1 MGHLRDLVISL
12 VGRQLDEAH
21 VVVWYD
27 PDRFYQGLVSTLEL
41 VDTHIALYD
50 GSFLALRRSFDSLL
64 DGDEAPR
71 LLVYVPLEQE
81 KSGNALVE
89 AESCG
94 TVLAPGAPSAL
105 RNMRPSVVVRTALKG
120 LFSEEELANL
130 VKSVAAGETSL
141 DEVDRLAGTGNPDAL
156 ITLLYGN
163 ADNSAI
169 ALDFLTSTARD
180 KDITHK
186 GALEPLTQRFSSVF
200 GFVAGGVAGPD
211 DLRSSFARF
220 VLCTDL
226 AASAGGSLPSTLR
239 SLVVAKDPEQ
249 RAACI
254 RLAAAW
260 RDHADAAETYDTT
273 ASGVAQELQLRKVRW
288 TQAQLAGVITFV
300 ETEELLQDNIAS
312 ELRSKGVGAFGGII
326 AIRKD
331 GFWAGRR
338 LTIRARWG
346 LLEAANTLRVQCQA
360 VEAYLHKKAP
370 EAADIFARYTSANEP
385 LCILDGAHRALERQW
400 QTLEADDTLGD
411 DQLAKLV
418 TELRGDYTTA
428 AGHLTE
434 RFIDGLVQA
443 KWRLE
448 GCLQQRQIFARV
460 VKPLLAE
467 GKVAYIWA
475 DALRFE
481 MARELVT
488 ELADS
493 DVTLVG
499 ALGTLPSITPVGM
512 AALLPGAERL
522 VLADVDGKM
531 TPTIDDRV
539 LLTREQRI
547 KYLSESAG
555 VPTVALKVDDIL
567 PKPKKKVRDAVAS
580 AQLIL
585 VTMEDIDALC
595 EAGETG
601 LARKIMDTLLHD
613 LRRAIHQLVQMGCTA
628 IVLTADHGHLFGE
641 ELGEEMKIDPPGG
654 QQLELHRRVWIG
666 HGGAESPAY
675 VRVSTKELGLGA
687 GLDLAVP
694 AGVGGFKV
702 GGGSREYFHGG
713 ASPEELIIPVMT
725 IIPHGVAAP
734 ESTSITWVLTPGS
747 TVISGPLFSV
757 AVSGNFVE
765 LFAPG
770 AVPKIR
776 LEVRD
781 PEGTCVSTMTSA
793 TYGFEEGTHDVQLRM
808 IPESKSIETDTVVLS
823 IGDTTATRLSVV
835 MLDAVTSVELGHVD
849 NLERRPSAF

>member
-1 MGHLRDLVISL
+1 MGHVRDVVVSL

-41 VDTHIALYD
+41 AGTRVVSYD

-64 DGDEAPR
+64 DGDEALR
-71 LLVYVPLEQE
+71 LLVYVPMDQE
-81 KSGNALVE
+81 ASGHALVE
-89 AESCG
+89 VESCG
-94 TVLAPGAPSAL
+94 AVLAPGAPSAL
-105 RNMRPSVVVRTALKG
+105 RNMRPSVIVRTALKG
-120 LFSEEELANL
+120 LFSEEELTNL
-130 VKSVAAGETSL
+130 VKSVAAGQTTL
-141 DEVDRLAGTGNPDAL
+141 DEVDRLAGTGNPDVL

-163 ADNSAI
+163 ADSTAI

-180 KDITHK
+180 KDITQK

-200 GFVAGGVAGPD
+200 GFVAGIVAATNE
-211 DLRSSFARF
+211 LRSSFARF

-226 AASAGGSLPSTLR
+226 AAGAGSNLPSTLK

-249 RAACI
+249 RAACV

-260 RDHADAAETYDTT
+260 RDRADAVETYDAT
-273 ASGVAQELQLRKVRW
+273 ASGVARELQLCKARW
-288 TQAQLAGVITFV
+288 TQAQLVGVVTFA
-300 ETEELLQDNIAS
+300 ETEGLLQDNIAG
-312 ELRSKGVGAFGGII
+312 ELRSKGAGAFGGII
-326 AIRKD
+326 AARKD
-331 GFWAGRR
+331 DFWSGRR

-346 LLEAANTLRVQCQA
+346 LLEAANTLRVQYQL

-370 EAADIFARYTSANEP
+370 EAADIFARYTSVNEP

-400 QTLEADDTLGD
+400 QTLEADDTPGD

-418 TELRGDYTTA
+418 TELRSDYTTA
-428 AGHLTE
+428 AGHMTE
-434 RFIDGLVQA
+434 RFIGGLVQA
-443 KWRLE
+443 KWKLD
-448 GCLQQRQIFARV
+448 GVLQQRQIFTRV
-460 VKPLLAE
+460 VKPLLTE

-481 MARELVT
+481 MANELAT
-488 ELADS
+488 ELGDT
-493 DVTLVG
+493 DMTLVG

-522 VLADVDGKM
+522 VLADLDGKVK
-531 TPTIDDRV
+531 PTIDDRV
-539 LLTREQRI
+539 LATREDRI
-547 KYLSESAG
+547 KYLSEKAG

-567 PKPKKKVRDAVAS
+567 PQPKKKMRDAVTS

-613 LRRAIHQLVQMGCTA
+613 LRRAIHQLAQMGCKA

-666 HGGAESPAY
+666 HGGTESPAY
-675 VRVSTKELGLGA
+675 VRVTTKELGLGE

-694 AGVGGFKV
+694 ASVGGFKV

-725 IIPHGVAAP
+725 IIPHGVAAAEP
-734 ESTSITWVLTPGS
+734 TSITWLLTPGS

-757 AVSGNFVE
+757 AVSGNFAE

-770 AVPKIR
+770 VVPKVR

-781 PEGTCVSTMTSA
+781 PEGTCVSTMASS
-793 TYGFEEGTHDVQLRM
+793 TYGFEDGTHDVQLRM
-808 IPESKSIETDTVVLS
+808 MADSKSIEPDTIVVN

-835 MLDAVTSVELGHVD
+835 MLDAVVSVELGHVD
-849 NLERRPSAF
+849 NLERRVSVF

>member
-1 MGHLRDLVISL
+1 MGHVRDLVISL

-27 PDRFYQGLVSTLEL
+27 PDGFYRELVSTLKL
-41 VDTHIALYD
+41 VDTRVVSYD
-50 GSFLALRRSFDSLL
+50 GSFLTLRRSFDNLL
-64 DGDEAPR
+64 DGDDAPR
-71 LLVYVPLEQE
+71 LLVYVPMEQE
-81 KSGNALVE
+81 DSGHALVE

-94 TVLAPGAPSAL
+94 TSLAPGAPSAL
-105 RNMRPSVVVRTALKG
+105 RNTRPSVVVRTALKG

-130 VKSVAAGETSL
+130 VQSVAAGETTF

-156 ITLLYGN
+156 ITLLYSN
-163 ADNSAI
+163 ADSTAI

-180 KDITHK
+180 KDITQK

-200 GFVAGGVAGPD
+200 GFVAGAVTSTNE
-211 DLRSSFARF
+211 LRSSFARF

-226 AASAGGSLPSTLR
+226 AAGAGGNLPSTLK

-249 RAACI
+249 RAACV
-254 RLAAAW
+254 RLVAAW
-260 RDHADAAETYDTT
+260 RDRADAAESYDTT
-273 ASGVAQELQLRKVRW
+273 ASGAAKELQLRKARW
-288 TQAQLAGVITFV
+288 TQSQLVGAITFA
-300 ETEELLQDNIAS
+300 EMEELLQDNIAG
-312 ELRSKGVGAFGGII
+312 ELRSKEAGAFSGII
-326 AIRKD
+326 TARRG
-331 GFWAGRR
+331 GFWSGKR
-338 LTIRARWG
+338 LDIRARWD
-346 LLEAANTLRVQCQA
+346 LLAAADTLCGQYQL

-370 EAADIFARYTSANEP
+370 GAADIFTRYTSAKEP

-400 QTLEADDTLGD
+400 QTLEADDTPGD
-411 DQLAKLV
+411 DRLAKLV

-428 AGHLTE
+428 AGHMTE
-434 RFIDGLVQA
+434 RFIGGLAQA
-443 KWRLE
+443 KWKLD
-448 GCLQQRQIFARV
+448 GVLQQRQVFARV

-481 MARELVT
+481 MAHELAT
-488 ELADS
+488 ELGGS

-522 VLADVDGKM
+522 VLADLDGKM
-531 TPTIDDRV
+531 IPTIDDRV
-539 LLTREQRI
+539 LSTRDQRI
-547 KYLSESAG
+547 KYLSETAG

-580 AQLIL
+580 AQLVL
-585 VTMEDIDALC
+585 VTMQEIDALC
-595 EAGETG
+595 EAGQVG
-601 LARKIMDTLLHD
+601 LARTIMETLLHD
-613 LRRAIHQLVQMGCTA
+613 LRRAIHQLAQMGCAA

-654 QQLELHRRVWIG
+654 LQLELHRRVWIG
-666 HGGAESPAY
+666 HGGGESPTY
-675 VRVSTKELGLGA
+675 VRVSTKELGLGE

-702 GGGSREYFHGG
+702 AGGSREYFHGG

-725 IIPHGVAAP
+725 IIPHVVAASEP
-734 ESTSITWVLTPGS
+734 TSITWSLTPGS
-747 TVISGPLFSV
+747 TVISGSFLSV
-757 AVSGNFVE
+757 TVSGNFTE

-770 AVPKIR
+770 AVPKVR

-781 PEGTCVSTMTSA
+781 PEGQCVSTMVSA
-793 TYGFEEGTHDVQLRM
+793 GYGFEDGTHDVQLRLVAD
-808 IPESKSIETDTVVLS
+808 SKDIDPDTVMLS

-835 MLDAVTSVELGHVD
+835 MLDAVASVELGRLD
-849 NLERRPSAF
+849 NLERRTSVF

>member
-1 MGHLRDLVISL
+1 MGHVRDVVMSL

-27 PDRFYQGLVSTLEL
+27 PDRFYQDLVSTLEL
-41 VDTHIALYD
+41 ADTRVLSYD

-71 LLVYVPLEQE
+71 LLVYVPMD
-81 KSGNALVE
+81 KDDSHNALVE

-120 LFSEEELANL
+120 SFSEEELANL
-130 VKSVAAGETSL
+130 VKSVAARETAF

-163 ADNSAI
+163 ADSTAI

-180 KDITHK
+180 KDITQK
-186 GALEPLTQRFSSVF
+186 GALGPLTQRFSSVF
-200 GFVAGGVAGPD
+200 GFAAAVTSTNE
-211 DLRSSFARF
+211 LRSCFARF

-226 AASAGGSLPSTLR
+226 AAGAGGNLPSILK

-249 RAACI
+249 RAACV
-254 RLAAAW
+254 RLATAW
-260 RDHADAAETYDTT
+260 RERADVTENYGAT
-273 ASGVAQELQLRKVRW
+273 ASSVAQELQLHKARW
-288 TQAQLAGVITFV
+288 TQAQLVGVVTFA

-312 ELRSKGVGAFGGII
+312 ELRSKGAGAFGGII
-326 AIRKD
+326 TARKG
-331 GFWAGRR
+331 GFWSGRR
-338 LTIRARWG
+338 LTIRARWD
-346 LLEAANTLRVQCQA
+346 LLEAADTLRVQYQR

-370 EAADIFARYTSANEP
+370 EPADIFARYTSASEP
-385 LCILDGAHRALERQW
+385 LCILDSAHRALERQW
-400 QTLEADDTLGD
+400 QTLEADDTPGD

-418 TELRGDYTTA
+418 TELRSDYTTA
-428 AGHLTE
+428 AGHMTE
-434 RFIDGLVQA
+434 CFIDGLVQA

-448 GCLQQRQIFARV
+448 GFLQQRQIFARV

-481 MARELVT
+481 MANELAT
-488 ELADS
+488 ELGDT
-493 DVTLVG
+493 DMTLVG

-522 VLADVDGKM
+522 VLADLDGKM
-531 TPTIDDRV
+531 KPTIDDRV
-539 LLTREQRI
+539 LATREDRI
-547 KYLSESAG
+547 RYLSEKAG

-613 LRRAIHQLVQMGCTA
+613 LRRAIHQLAQMGCTA

-675 VRVSTKELGLGA
+675 VRVNTKELGLGE

-725 IIPHGVAAP
+725 IIPHGAVASEP
-734 ESTSITWVLTPGS
+734 TSITWVLTPGS

-757 AVSGNFVE
+757 AVSGNFAE

-770 AVPKIR
+770 AVPKVR

-781 PEGTCVSTMTSA
+781 PEGTCVSTMISA
-793 TYGFEEGTHDVQLRM
+793 TYGFEDGTHDVQLRM
-808 IPESKSIETDTVVLS
+808 MADSKSIEPDTIVVN

-835 MLDAVTSVELGHVD
+835 MLDAVASVELGHVD
-849 NLERRPSAF
+849 NLERRVSVF

>member
-1 MGHLRDLVISL
+1 MGHVRDLVISL

-27 PDRFYQGLVSTLEL
+27 PDRFYQGLVPTLEL
-41 VDTHIALYD
+41 GDTHVASYD
-50 GSFLALRRSFDSLL
+50 GSFLTLRRSFDSFL

-71 LLVYVPLEQE
+71 LLVYVPLERE

-89 AESCG
+89 AESYG
-94 TVLAPGAPSAL
+94 TVLAPGAPSAP

-120 LFSEEELANL
+120 FFSEEELANL

-163 ADNSAI
+163 ADDSNI

-200 GFVAGGVAGPD
+200 GFVAGAVAGTD
-211 DLRSSFARF
+211 ELRSSFARF

-226 AASAGGSLPSTLR
+226 AAGVGSSLPSTFR
-239 SLVVAKDPEQ
+239 SLVVAKDSKQ
-249 RAACI
+249 RAACV

-260 RDHADAAETYDTT
+260 RDGADTAESYEIT
-273 ASGVAQELQLRKVRW
+273 ASGVAKELQLLKARW
-288 TQAQLAGVITFV
+288 TQAQLVGAVTFA
-300 ETEELLQDNIAS
+300 ETEELLQENIAG
-312 ELRSKGVGAFGGII
+312 ELRSKGAGAFGGII
-326 AIRKD
+326 AARKD

-338 LTIRARWG
+338 LAIRARWG
-346 LLEAANTLRVQCQA
+346 LLEAANTLRVQYQM

-370 EAADIFARYTSANEP
+370 EAADIFARYTSASES
-385 LCILDGAHRALERQW
+385 LCMLDSAHRALERQW
-400 QTLEADDTLGD
+400 QALEADDTPGD
-411 DQLAKLV
+411 EQLAKLV
-418 TELRGDYTTA
+418 AELRGDYTTA

-434 RFIDGLVQA
+434 RFMEGLVQA

-448 GCLQQRQIFARV
+448 GFLQQRQVFARV
-460 VKPLLAE
+460 VKPLLEE

-481 MARELVT
+481 MARELAT
-488 ELADS
+488 ELSDS

-555 VPTVALKVDDIL
+555 VPTVALKVDDLL

-580 AQLIL
+580 AQLVL
-585 VTMEDIDALC
+585 VTMQEIDALC
-595 EAGETG
+595 ETGEVG
-601 LARKIMDTLLHD
+601 LARKAMDTLLHD
-613 LRRAIHQLVQMGCTA
+613 LRQAIHQLGQMGCTA

-666 HGGAESPAY
+666 HGGAEGPAY
-675 VRVSTKELGLGA
+675 VRVSTKELGLGE
-687 GLDLAVP
+687 GLDVAVP

-702 GGGSREYFHGG
+702 AGGSREYFHGG

-725 IIPHGVAAP
+725 IIPHRGVAP
-734 ESTSITWVLTPGS
+734 ESMSIAWMLAPGS
-747 TVISGPLFSV
+747 SVISGPLFSV
-757 AVSGNFVE
+757 VVSGDFSD
-765 LFAPG
+765 LFATG
-770 AVPKIR
+770 VVPKIR

-781 PEGTCVSTMTSA
+781 PEGTCVSTMVSA

-808 IPESKSIETDTVVLS
+808 MADSKSIEPDTVVLN
-823 IGDTTATRLSVV
+823 IGDTTATRVSVV
-835 MLDAVTSVELGHVD
+835 MLDAVASVELAHVE
-849 NLERRPSAF
+849 NLERRVSVF

>member
-1 MGHLRDLVISL
+1 MGHVRDLVMSL

-41 VDTHIALYD
+41 ADTRVVSYD
-50 GSFLALRRSFDSLL
+50 GSFLALRRSFDNLL
-64 DGDEAPR
+64 DGDDAPR
-71 LLVYVPLEQE
+71 LLVYVPMEQE
-81 KSGNALVE
+81 DSGHALVE

-94 TVLAPGAPSAL
+94 TSLAPGAPSAL
-105 RNMRPSVVVRTALKG
+105 RNTRPIVVVRTALKG

-130 VKSVAAGETSL
+130 VKSVAAGQTTLE
-141 DEVDRLAGTGNPDAL
+141 EVDRLAETGNPDAL

-200 GFVAGGVAGPD
+200 GFVAGAVAGPD
-211 DLRSSFARF
+211 ELRSSFARF

-226 AASAGGSLPSTLR
+226 AAGAGGNLPSTLR

-249 RAACI
+249 RAACV

-260 RDHADAAETYDTT
+260 RDRADAAGSYDTT
-273 ASGVAQELQLRKVRW
+273 ASGVAQELQLHKARW
-288 TQAQLAGVITFV
+288 TQAQLVGVVTFA
-300 ETEELLQDNIAS
+300 ETEELLQDNVAG
-312 ELRSKGVGAFGGII
+312 ELRSKGAGAFGGII
-326 AIRKD
+326 AARKG
-331 GFWAGRR
+331 GFWSGKR
-338 LTIRARWG
+338 LDIRARWD
-346 LLEAANTLRVQCQA
+346 LLAAADTLRGQYQL

-370 EAADIFARYTSANEP
+370 EAADIFARYTSANKP

-400 QTLEADDTLGD
+400 QTLEADDTPDD

-460 VKPLLAE
+460 VKPLLE
-467 GKVAYIWA
+467 GGKVAYIWA

-512 AALLPGAERL
+512 SALLPGAERL
-522 VLADVDGKM
+522 VLADLGGKM
-531 TPTIDDRV
+531 TPMIDDRV
-539 LLTREQRI
+539 LSTREQRI
-547 KYLSESAG
+547 KYLSETAG
-555 VPTVALKVDDIL
+555 VPTVAWKVDNIL
-567 PKPKKKVRDAVAS
+567 PKPKKKVQDDVAS
-580 AQLIL
+580 AQLVL

-595 EAGETG
+595 EAGENG

-613 LRRAIHQLVQMGCTA
+613 LRRAIHQLAQMGCKV

-654 QQLELHRRVWIG
+654 QQLELHRRVWVG
-666 HGGAESPAY
+666 HGGTESPAY
-675 VRVSTKELGLGA
+675 VRVTTKELGLGE

-725 IIPHGVAAP
+725 IIPYGAVASEP
-734 ESTSITWVLTPGS
+734 TSITWVLTPGS

-757 AVSGNFVE
+757 AVSGNFAE

-770 AVPKIR
+770 AVPKVR

-781 PEGTCVSTMTSA
+781 PEGTCVSTMASA

-808 IPESKSIETDTVVLS
+808 MADSKSIEPDTIVVN
-823 IGDTTATRLSVV
+823 IGDTAATRLSVV
-835 MLDAVTSVELGHVD
+835 MLDAVASVELGHVD
-849 NLERRPSAF
+849 NLERRVSVF